1 METIEDDYP
10 ANANL
15 HHIGQILL
23 TLGETITA
31 FGLTLQRKQAML
43 EQQEHLMENNQEEEE
58 QQQHKMLKIRQETER
73 LRLQMKYIQDQINRL
88 ING

>member
-23 TLGETITA
+23 TLGDTITT
-31 FGLTLQRKQAML
+31 FGLALQRKQAML
-43 EQQEHLMENNQEEEE
+43 EQQEHLMENNQEEQQ
-58 QQQHKMLKIRQETER
+58 QQQHNMLKIRQETER

>member
-1 METIEDDYP
+1 MGNIEDDYP

-23 TLGETITA
+23 TLGDTITT

-43 EQQEHLMENNQEEEE
+43 EQQENLMENNQEE
-58 QQQHKMLKIRQETER
+58 QQHYMLKIRQETDR
-73 LRLQMKYIQDQINRL
+73 LRLQMKYIQDQINR